1 MAGCLYGNLKNKT
14 MYNRKPAIEGNITLY
29 DYNFEVVVN
38 KIYKSK
44 KARQEII
51 NYWEKYYRLQD
62 KKYYLIITPKI

>member
-1 MAGCLYGNLKNKT
+1 MAGCLYGNLKKKL
-14 MYNRKPAIEGNITLY
+14 MDKKIAIQGDITLC

-51 NYWEKYYRLQD
+51 DYWEKYYRLQD

>member
-1 MAGCLYGNLKNKT
+1 